1 MMVSYDD
8 IVEKVKSL
16 LVELGDLSAAE
27 ISEDTAL
34 IGPGA
39 TIKSR
44 VIVEIL
50 LALEEYAEDDLDTEF
65 DWTSDSAISIERS
78 VFRAVGPLAKH
89 LHEIQGAG

>member
-1 MMVSYDD
+1 MASYDE
-8 IVEKVKSL
+8 IVAKVKGL
-16 LVELGDLSAAE
+16 LVELGSLSETE
-27 ISEDTAL
+27 ITEDTAL

-50 LALEEYAEDDLDTEF
+50 LALEEYAEDELDAEF

>member
-1 MMVSYDD
+1 MASYNE
-8 IVEKVKSL
+8 IVAKIKSL
-16 LVELGDLSAAE
+16 LVELGDLSEAE
-27 ISEDTAL
+27 INEETAL

-50 LALEEYAEDDLDTEF
+50 LALEEYAEDELDAEF

-89 LHEIQGAG
+89 LSEIQGTG

>member
-1 MMVSYDD
+1 MATYGEIEDK
-8 IVEKVKSL
+8 IKAL
-16 LVELGDLSAAE
+16 LVELGGLEAAE
-27 ISEDTAL
+27 INAETAL

-50 LALEEYAEDDLDTEF
+50 LALEEYAEDELDAEF

-78 VFRAVGPLAKH
+78 VFRAVGPLATH
-89 LHEIQGAG
+89 LNEIQGTA